1 MTIVIIAGGRDYRS
15 PQPSDFIWLDHLHA
29 QLGGITGVVSGGAS
43 GADRLGEQW
52 AVSLKIPV
60 KIFKA
65 DWSQHGSAAGPIR
78 NQQMADFLVCYPQ
91 RAVLLFPGGRG
102 TQSMRNIARKHQ
114 IDVYEFPSL
123 TPSP

>member
-1 MTIVIIAGGRDYRS
+1 MIVIIAGGRDYKL
-15 PQPSDFIWLDHLHA
+15 DLKGLGWLNLFNN
-29 QLGGITGVVSGGAS
+29 QFRVQGVVSGGAT
-43 GADRLGEQW
+43 GADREGERW
-52 AVSLKIPV
+52 AYHQKIPV
-60 KIFKA
+60 KIFPA

-78 NQQMADFLVCYPQ
+78 NQQMADFLLLYHR

-102 TQSMRNIARKHQ
+102 TQSMRNIARKSG